1 MANKKNTAKN
11 KGKVSNGMGSIRKRS
26 NGSYEVR
33 YTEVFDLSGKQ
44 IQRSKSFK
52 TEREANEFRV
62 KTLNQINEGTYVSP
76 NKMPFKEWA
85 TFYLNYHTSSL
96 KELTK
101 KSYEDRL
108 RLHIIPALG
117 NIKLCKLTH
126 PAVQVFIDSLG
137 RKTETHKAL
146 APKTIYCIHGV
157 LHTVLDKAVG
167 LGYLAKNPADG
178 ITLPKLKQIE
188 IKTLNDSQ
196 TVELLKAIK
205 DDTYNQVYLIALFMG
220 LRQGEVLGLTWDCIN
235 WEKNVVTIRQ
245 QLLKKRDCK
254 IIENTDND
262 DENLYKIAPVKNDKI
277 RYLCVDDEIM
287 EIFRSRLEEQKEQR
301 KRAGDLWYEPFPNLI
316 FENAFGKHFTH
327 CTARKHFKKSVAK
340 IGLPEERFH
349 NLRHNY
355 TARALESGDAVS
367 VVQKNLGH
375 STENFTLRVY
385 AHETEEAKIKSAKNM
400 NDRIKMLKELMA

>member
-33 YTEVFDLSGKQ
+33 YTEGFDLSGKQ

-52 TEREANEFRV
+52 TEREANEFRI

-85 TFYLNYHTSSL
+85 IFYLNRYTSNL
-96 KELTK
+96 KDLTK

-117 NIKLCKLTH
+117 NIKLCKLTSF
-126 PAVQVFIDSLG
+126 AVQDFVDGLG
-137 RKTETHKAL
+137 RKTEERKAL
-146 APKTIYCIHGV
+146 SPKTIKCIHGV
-157 LHTVLDKAVG
+157 LHKVLGKAVE
-167 LGYLAKNPADG
+167 LGFLQRNPADG
-178 ITLPKLKQIE
+178 CTLPEIE
-188 IKTLNDSQ
+188 LPEVEPLSNIQ
-196 TVELLKAIK
+196 TAEFLKAIK
-205 DDTYNQVYLIALFMG
+205 NDTYNQVYMLALFMG
-220 LRQGEVLGLTWDCIN
+220 LRQGEILGLAWDCIN
-235 WEKNVVTIRQ
+235 WENNVITIKRQ
-245 QLLKKRDCK
+245 LIRKRDYK
-254 IIENTDND
+254 IIENTDD
-262 DENLYKIAPVKNDKI
+262 DDKKYKLTSVKDKDA
-277 RYLCVDDEIM
+277 RYICVDDEIM
-287 EIFRSRLEEQKEQR
+287 EIFRTRLKEQNEQR

-327 CTARKHFKKSVAK
+327 CTVRKHFKKSVAE
-340 IGLPEERFH
+340 IGLPTERFH

-355 TARALESGDAVS
+355 TARALESGDPVK
-367 VVQKNLGH
+367 VVQDNLGH
-375 STENFTLRVY
+375 STADFTLKVY
-385 AHETEEAKIKSAKNM
+385 AHGTTEAQIKSAKNM